1 MLGAE
6 RIDVEHKYQCLTG
19 GPMVDLT
26 NLEGP
31 LVNHPNGTWARIVD
45 HFSDNEFS
53 DKKNLKSPR
62 NHPGNYYPAE
72 GLPSDAVFVV
82 RTSALQKL
90 EAYISEP
97 EPVTERPIG
106 RRERSTL
113 LVIVAA
119 LAKLARIDVAK
130 ASSAA
135 VSIESQTTLMGVR
148 VAART
153 VENHLKR
160 ILEALESKAED

>member
-1 MLGAE
+1 MIGAE
-6 RIDVEHKYQCLTG
+6 RLDIERKYQRLTG
-19 GPMVDLT
+19 GPPVNLS

-31 LVNHPNGTWARIVD
+31 LVSHPNGTWARIVD
-45 HFSDNEFS
+45 HYSDNEFF
-53 DKKNLKSPR
+53 DKKNLKSPY
-62 NHPGNYYPAE
+62 NHSDNYYPAG

-90 EAYISEP
+90 ESYISEP
-97 EPVTERPIG
+97 EPDADRPIG

-113 LVIVAA
+113 LVIIAA

-135 VSIESQTTLMGVR
+135 ASIESQTNLMGVR

-153 VENHLKR
+153 IENHLKR
-160 ILEALESKAED
+160 IPEALENKAKD